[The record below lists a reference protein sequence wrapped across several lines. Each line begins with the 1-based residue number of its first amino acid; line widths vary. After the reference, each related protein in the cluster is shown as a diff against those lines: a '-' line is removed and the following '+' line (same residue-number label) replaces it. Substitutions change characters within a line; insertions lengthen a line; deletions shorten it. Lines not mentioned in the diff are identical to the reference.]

1 MKKIV
6 LLSSVLLFSTIS
18 YAGLYRWV
26 DDTGKVHYSDK
37 IPAAVSKTAHSE
49 LSGNGLVKKTVDPQ
63 ADKNVAS
70 EKQRE
75 KDLEERELLKQQ
87 EIKLKKQKEIDI
99 RKKRDKYLLS
109 TYEDKNELIHFFE
122 NKIKLIEGNSNI
134 LKAQSTVLK
143 KKIKKLEARKN
154 KIKNDRVQASIDK
167 KIVRILD
174 SIDQYKKALEENSQE
189 LIRISKNYQ
198 RDYKRFTE
206 LTQNP

>member
-206 LTQNP
+206 LTLNP

>member
-99 RKKRDKYLLS
+99 RKKRDKFLLS

-167 KIVRILD
+167 KIVRILE
-174 SIDQYKKALEENSQE
+174 SIDQYKKALEENAQE
-189 LIRISKNYQ
+189 LITISKNYQ

>member
-99 RKKRDKYLLS
+99 RKKRDKFLLS

-134 LKAQSTVLK
+134 LKAQSTVLN

-174 SIDQYKKALEENSQE
+174 SIDQYKKALEENAQE
-189 LIRISKNYQ
+189 LITISKNYQ

-206 LTQNP
+206 LTK